1 MFAQRH
7 HEVQVVAVEAPMRV
21 VSPLWG
27 MSMTQLN
34 AIELEELGSRT
45 LPGAVT
51 TAGVLAASALTPM
64 AIATP
69 VVASHPLAGQGQG
82 TFVNPVTPGSLTIGA
97 LTTYNLAGTANL
109 AGMGQVNVT
118 GTVHSVGFVLAGQAT
133 GQITFS
139 NSRGS
144 VTIQLI
150 GPVQPGNTALPTNFS
165 YSVVAHTG
173 AFATLA
179 DHGTLGLA
187 VSPALFNYVPQPH
200 GSFAIA
206 L

>member
-1 MFAQRH
+1 M
-7 HEVQVVAVEAPMRV
+7 PMSRK
-21 VSPLWG
+21 SGGL
-27 MSMTQLN
+27 
-34 AIELEELGSRT
+34 ALEELDSRA
-45 LPGAVT
+45 LPGAVLPAPT
-51 TAGVLAASALTPM
+51 IGGVFATAPSA
-64 AIATP
+64 
-69 VVASHPLAGQGQG
+69 VPLAGQGQG
-82 TFVNPVTPGSLTIGA
+82 TFTNPVTPGALTINA
-97 LTTYNLAGTANL
+97 LTTYNLSGTANL
-109 AGMGQVNVT
+109 AGMGVVNVT
-118 GTVHSVGFVLAGQAT
+118 GTVHAVGFVLSGQAT

-144 VTIQLI
+144 VTIQLT
-150 GPVQPGNTALPTNFS
+150 GPVQPGNTGLPTTFA

-179 DHGTLGLA
+179 DHGTLGLV

>member
-1 MFAQRH
+1 M
-7 HEVQVVAVEAPMRV
+7 PMSRK
-21 VSPLWG
+21 SGGL
-27 MSMTQLN
+27 
-34 AIELEELGSRT
+34 ALEELDSRA
-45 LPGAVT
+45 LPGAVLPAPT
-51 TAGVLAASALTPM
+51 IGGVFATAPSAVPLAAA
-64 AIATP
+64 AP

-82 TFVNPVTPGSLTIGA
+82 TFTNPVTPGALTINA
-97 LTTYNLAGTANL
+97 LTTYNLSGTANL
-109 AGMGQVNVT
+109 AGMGVVNVT
-118 GTVHSVGFVLAGQAT
+118 GTVHAVGFVLSGQAT

-144 VTIQLI
+144 VTIQLT
-150 GPVQPGNTALPTNFS
+150 GPVQPGNTGLPTTFA

-179 DHGTLGLA
+179 DHGTLGLV